1 MCSVVNVALM
11 VGNLLGYF
19 RFFLQSQYDGD
30 NLPAL
35 AKH

>member
-1 MCSVVNVALM
+1 MCSVVNVIPM

-19 RFFLQSQYDGD
+19 RFFLHSQYDSA